1 MIRAPPR
8 AGKSIVA
15 FRCFSFSITPP
26 QTKAPS
32 IVPASYRSGQVGLQ
46 LVSSKRTSGNSVWM
60 NIMW

>member
-15 FRCFSFSITPP
+15 LRCFRPSIQPP

-32 IVPASYRSGQVGLQ
+32 IVPASYRSGQPALHPVRVKL
-46 LVSSKRTSGNSVWM
+46 TSGNSVWM
-60 NIMW
+60 YIMW